1 MSLDNNVDQVDEFEP
16 VKKKG
21 FSFERYV
28 QQLQQMDMDN
38 IGAWPTSVKVTMYVF
53 ILLIILA
60 AAYFLMIKGVREDI
74 VNAEAQEANLLN
86 DFRKKDSEL
95 RNLQMYQQQVQLMEV
110 QFNQQLEQLPKETE
124 IPGLVEDIN
133 MAGVSSGLEFKNI
146 KLQPEVK
153 QEVFIEL
160 PIDMSVT
167 GNYHSMGAFVSA
179 VAALPRIVT
188 LHDFKLETEK
198 GEGSEVPH
206 LKMDI
211 KAKTY
216 RYMSELEAVDE
227 QNAALKDKGAAP
239 ATEEPKK

>member
-1 MSLDNNVDQVDEFEP
+1 MSLDNNVNQMDEFEP
-16 VKKKG
+16 TKKKG

-38 IGAWPTSVKVTMYVF
+38 IGAWPTSVKVTVYVF
-53 ILLIILA
+53 ILLLILI
-60 AAYFLMIKGVREDI
+60 AAYFLAIKGVREDI
-74 VNAEAQEANLLN
+74 ANAEAQEANLLN
-86 DFRKKDSEL
+86 EFRDKDSKL
-95 RNLQMYQQQVQLMEV
+95 RNLLQYKQQVELMEV

-160 PIDMSVT
+160 PIDMQVH

-216 RYMSELEAVDE
+216 RYMSELEIADE
-227 QNAALKDKGAAP
+227 KNAALK
-239 ATEEPKK
+239 EEPKK

>member
-1 MSLDNNVDQVDEFEP
+1 MSLDNNVDQIDEFEP
-16 VKKKG
+16 AKKKG

-74 VNAEAQEANLLN
+74 ANAEAQEANLLN

-153 QEVFIEL
+153 QEVFIEQ
-160 PIDMSVT
+160 PIDMSVK

-206 LKMDI
+206 LKMDV

-216 RYMSELEAVDE
+216 RYMSELEIADE
-227 QNAALKDKGAAP
+227 KNAALK
-239 ATEEPKK
+239 EEPKK

>member
-1 MSLDNNVDQVDEFEP
+1 MSLDNNVNQMDEFEP
-16 VKKKG
+16 TKKKG

-38 IGAWPTSVKVTMYVF
+38 IGAWPTSVKVTVYVF
-53 ILLIILA
+53 ILLLILI
-60 AAYFLMIKGVREDI
+60 AAYFLAIKGVREDI
-74 VNAEAQEANLLN
+74 ANAEAQEANLLN
-86 DFRKKDSEL
+86 EFRDKDSKL
-95 RNLQMYQQQVQLMEV
+95 RNLLQYKQQVELMEV

-153 QEVFIEL
+153 QEIFIEL
-160 PIDMSVT
+160 PIDMQVH
-167 GNYHSMGAFVSA
+167 GNYHSMGAFVSS

-188 LHDFKLETEK
+188 LHDFTLTTEK
-198 GEGSEVPH
+198 GAGSEVPQ
-206 LKMDI
+206 LKMEA

-216 RYMSELEAVDE
+216 RYMSELEVAE
-227 QNAALKDKGAAP
+227 EKNEELKK
-239 ATEEPKK
+239 